1 MDKLEVFIT
10 VVSDTV
16 LILGALSPLLLAI
29 VRYAKAHTTDKR
41 IQVLESYAERVVSAV
56 EQQINLMP
64 SDKKKLASKRLAD
77 YINKSKLGLKVT
89 DEQLNDLIES
99 AVNKLSD
106 NTTAGTKKGSTALP
120 VDNTE
125 KPEKKIQEVSTDA
138 DKVIP
143 EANTEV
149 PSVNE
154 LLK

>member
-56 EQQINLMP
+56 EQQVNLMP

-106 NTTAGTKKGSTALP
+106 NTTAGTKKESTALP

-125 KPEKKIQEVSTDA
+125 KPEEKVQEVSTDA

>member
-10 VVSDTV
+10 VISDTV
-16 LILGALSPLLLAI
+16 LILSALSPLLLAI

-41 IQVLESYAERVVSAV
+41 IQVLESYAERVVLAA
-56 EQQINLMP
+56 EQQTNLMP

-106 NTTAGTKKGSTALP
+106 NTTAGAKKESTALP

-125 KPEKKIQEVSTDA
+125 KQKEKIQEVSTDA

-143 EANTEV
+143 EASTEV

>member
-56 EQQINLMP
+56 EQQANLMP

-89 DEQLNDLIES
+89 NEQLNDLIES

-106 NTTAGTKKGSTALP
+106 NTTAGVKKEGTALP

-125 KPEKKIQEVSTDA
+125 KPEEKVQEVSTDA

>member
-29 VRYAKAHTTDKR
+29 VRSAKAHTTDKR

-56 EQQINLMP
+56 EQQANLMP

-89 DEQLNDLIES
+89 DEQLSDLIES

-106 NTTAGTKKGSTALP
+106 STTAGTKKESTALP
-120 VDNTE
+120 VDVVE
-125 KPEKKIQEVSTDA
+125 KPEEKNQEVSTDA

>member
-10 VVSDTV
+10 VVSDTA

-41 IQVLESYAERVVSAV
+41 IRVLESYAERVVSAV
-56 EQQINLMP
+56 EQQANLMP

-106 NTTAGTKKGSTALP
+106 NTTAGTKKESTALP
-120 VDNTE
+120 VDNTK
-125 KPEKKIQEVSTDA
+125 KPEEKIQEVSTDA

>member
-10 VVSDTV
+10 VVSDTA

-56 EQQINLMP
+56 EQQANLMP

-106 NTTAGTKKGSTALP
+106 NTTAGSKKESTALP

>member
-16 LILGALSPLLLAI
+16 LILGTLSPLLLAI

-56 EQQINLMP
+56 EQQANLMP

-106 NTTAGTKKGSTALP
+106 NTTAGTKKESTALP

-125 KPEKKIQEVSTDA
+125 KPEEKIQEVSTDA

-143 EANTEV
+143 EANAEV

>member
-10 VVSDTV
+10 VVSDTA

-56 EQQINLMP
+56 EQQVNLMP

-106 NTTAGTKKGSTALP
+106 NTTAGTKKESTASP

-125 KPEKKIQEVSTDA
+125 KPEEKIQEVSTDA

-143 EANTEV
+143 EANKEV

>member
-10 VVSDTV
+10 VISDTA

-56 EQQINLMP
+56 EQQANLMP
-64 SDKKKLASKRLAD
+64 SDKKKLANKRLAD

-106 NTTAGTKKGSTALP
+106 NTTAGVKKESNPLP

-125 KPEKKIQEVSTDA
+125 KPEEKVQEVSTDA

>member
-56 EQQINLMP
+56 EQQANLMP

-89 DEQLNDLIES
+89 NEQLNDLIES

-106 NTTAGTKKGSTALP
+106 NTTAGIKKESTPLP

-125 KPEKKIQEVSTDA
+125 KPEEKVQEVSTDA

-143 EANTEV
+143 GANTEV

>member
-10 VVSDTV
+10 VVSDTA

-41 IQVLESYAERVVSAV
+41 IQVLESYAERVVSAA
-56 EQQINLMP
+56 EQQANLMP

-106 NTTAGTKKGSTALP
+106 NTTAGTKKERTPLP
-120 VDNTE
+120 VDNAE
-125 KPEKKIQEVSTDA
+125 KPEEKVQEVSTDA